1 MPECDGLT
9 LNIHLGIH
17 SLTGCRSP
25 KCYLINVYTDYLI
38 TMHPILVTIDSY
50 FNNLH
55 PRVYVSVAQ
64 WTDWVP
70 YNKVLLN
77 NKYKISL
84 STTHRSNWL
93 LFHSVC
99 INVGA
104 LILDLPNY
112 INHTHSHIHT
122 SWHTHNYRNIHGN
135 IRGWTFHYIHRLFYS
150 YVSIILH
157 I

>member
-9 LNIHLGIH
+9 LNIYLGMH

-25 KCYLINVYTDYLI
+25 KCYLINVYTDYLF
-38 TMHPILVTIDSY
+38 TNWTLILT
-50 FNNLH
+50 LT
-55 PRVYVSVAQ
+55 PWLPCTQ
-64 WTDWVP
+64 GCT
-70 YNKVLLN
+70 YNQVLPN

-84 STTHRSNWL
+84 SITHRSNWL

-112 INHTHSHIHT
+112 TNHAHSHIHT
-122 SWHTHNYRNIHGN
+122 SWHTHNFKTCTVISMGKCF
-135 IRGWTFHYIHRLFYS
+135 IIYIGSF
-150 YVSIILH
+150 ILMCP
-157 I
+157 